1 MFWRRRALFIAAG
14 GWNNRKGKLVT
25 TTLLL
30 GSIGGAF
37 VAVPRDDCQKATSL
51 QQKRQHGS
59 GRHRLSSCGVNSLSL
74 LATSSGS
81 INSEGGVSSSTFRTY
96 STKADEYFVK
106 HHKIPLPRI
115 LHDNLDSMLQRQ
127 MQQLGVERRQDDA
140 EEGQRRASSNK
151 KILIIGDV
159 HGCLTELKLLI
170 EKAIHEY
177 NESQNF
183 CAIILVGD
191 LVNKGPLSAEVIQ
204 YVRSQQQQ
212 RESHHYNIFA
222 VRGNHDDAALAAA
235 LGDKERAQKPRYS
248 WTKQLSDEDVEW
260 MADLPYTITIPS
272 SYLQSDD
279 NRDPN
284 DASKMADHD
293 VIVVHAGLL
302 PNVVL
307 SDQRPKLMTT
317 IRNIS
322 HLDTSDESNVNEGK
336 IENIAVAKAWK
347 GPEFVIFG
355 HDARR
360 GLQQEEYALGLD
372 TGCVYGK
379 QLTGII
385 LPERQL
391 ISVDALEEY
400 SPITAKK

>member
-1 MFWRRRALFIAAG
+1 MIER
-14 GWNNRKGKLVT
+14 
-25 TTLLL
+25 
-30 GSIGGAF
+30 
-37 VAVPRDDCQKATSL
+37 QK
-51 QQKRQHGS
+51 
-59 GRHRLSSCGVNSLSL
+59 
-74 LATSSGS
+74 
-81 INSEGGVSSSTFRTY
+81 
-96 STKADEYFVK
+96 
-106 HHKIPLPRI
+106 
-115 LHDNLDSMLQRQ
+115 
-127 MQQLGVERRQDDA
+127 QQLGVERRQDDA
-140 EEGQRRASSNK
+140 EEGKRRASSNK

-170 EKAIHEY
+170 EKATRD
-177 NESQNF
+177 SGLS
-183 CAIILVGD
+183 AIILVGD

-204 YVRSQQQQ
+204 YVRSQQQHQ
-212 RESHHYNIFA
+212 GESNHHNIFA

-235 LGDKERAQKPRYS
+235 LGDEERAKKPRYN

-279 NRDPN
+279 NRDTN
-284 DASKMADHD
+284 DANKMAEKD

-302 PNVVL
+302 PNVAL

-317 IRNIS
+317 IRNVS
-322 HLDTSDESNVNEGK
+322 HSLDTSDDSDGNERRM
-336 IENIAVAKAWK
+336 ENIAIAKAWN

-385 LPERQL
+385 LPERHL
-391 ISVDALEEY
+391 VSVDALEEY
-400 SPITAKK
+400 SPITVKK